1 MRLLALALLIPV
13 AFLIGRA
20 TNPISAAAGS
30 QSHVYTLSQND
41 VVRAPGAATRCTA
54 SAEAGVQNLF
64 CERSPDG
71 RYSIV
76 FYKDSII
83 VWKNGNPDK
92 PAFSARW
99 QR

>member
-1 MRLLALALLIPV
+1 M
-13 AFLIGRA
+13 
-20 TNPISAAAGS
+20 AAAAS
-30 QSHVYTLSQND
+30 AQTENRVYTLLQND

-54 SAEAGVQNLF
+54 SVEGGAKSLF
-64 CERSPDG
+64 CHRSPEG
-71 RYSIV
+71 RYQVVFYTDSIV
-76 FYKDSII
+76 

>member
-1 MRLLALALLIPV
+1 MRFLAVALLVPV
-13 AFLIGRA
+13 AFFIGRV
-20 TNPISAAAGS
+20 TNPKAASAGS
-30 QSHVYTLSQND
+30 QNQTYTLRQGD

-54 SAEAGVQNLF
+54 SVEGGAKNLF
-64 CERSPDG
+64 CHRSPEG
-71 RYSIV
+71 RYEVV
-76 FYKDSII
+76 FYKDSIL